1 MTSSADTYTGNVTVG
16 GPADVRRLNGLTIA
30 KVAVGPMSNNAYLLR
45 CTASGEGLLID
56 AANEADRLRE
66 FVEFE
71 GPAVSAILTTHRHWD
86 HWQALAETV
95 DAAGAAVYAGE
106 DDADEL
112 PVAVDERLT
121 HGQSITLGEIS
132 LEIIHL
138 RGHTPGS
145 VAALYRDPHGTP
157 HLFTGD
163 SLFPGGVGKTGSPED
178 FTSLL
183 DDVSTRVFD
192 VLPDQ
197 TWFYPG
203 HGDDST
209 LGEQRPHLDEWRA
222 RGWWSRL
229 QWDRGADPGQQ
240 VPTAENGS

>member
-1 MTSSADTYTGNVTVG
+1 MADEYSGQVQVG
-16 GPADVRRLNGLTIA
+16 GPMDVRHLPGLTIA

-45 CTASGEGLLID
+45 CTATQEGLLID

-66 FVEFE
+66 LIVLD
-71 GPAVSAILTTHRHWD
+71 GPPVSAVLTTHRHAD

-95 DAAGAAVYAGE
+95 DAAGAAVYAGAA
-106 DDADEL
+106 DADEL
-112 PVAVDERLT
+112 PVAVDERLEN
-121 HGQSITLGEIS
+121 GDSITVGDLT
-132 LEIIHL
+132 LDIIAL

-145 VAALYRDPHGTP
+145 IAVLYRDPDGVP

-163 SLFPGGVGKTGSPED
+163 SLFPGGVGKTTSPAD

-183 DDVSTRVFD
+183 DDVEQRVFD
-192 VLPDQ
+192 VLPDE

-209 LGEQRPHLDEWRA
+209 LGEQRAHLGEWRA
-222 RGWWSRL
+222 RGW
-229 QWDRGADPGQQ
+229 
-240 VPTAENGS
+240 